1 MRRASF
7 PGIALLF
14 ILCSASAFAAQITE
28 PAFLPLSPQ
37 VMGQGG
43 SYIADAQGYDAFFY
57 NPAGFSRSNGA
68 FTLTSSSTWV
78 YARPDLLISQ
88 IAQNLAGTQTSSS
101 LLNFINSQAT
111 TGGIGIGSSLGIG
124 YVGGGFGLGA
134 VLIFDSSLYG
144 PTLLG
149 VTGDL
154 TATLGFI
161 GGFSLPFDLGGGR
174 KIYVGADIRPMI
186 RIHAPVSNSTSV
198 AVLNALTSGGDI
210 GSALSGAATV
220 YGSAIGLDVGAM
232 AELGWFSL
240 GLSVRDLGGT
250 QFNYSTNTFGAV
262 TGSLASRLSLPSG
275 RSVNDTYAIP
285 MDVGFGLAFHPDLGP
300 TSLFFDPLL
309 SFDMNNIIGAIDGS
323 ADFWTLLHAG
333 TEIRLMNL
341 FTIRGGV
348 NQGYLTLGAGLK
360 VLIFDMN
367 MAIFSQE
374 LGAHIGD
381 RPAAGMTFSLDCR
394 I

>member
-1 MRRASF
+1 MRKASF
-7 PGIALLF
+7 VGVLVLM
-14 ILCSASAFAAQITE
+14 LCAMSAFAAQISE
-28 PAFLPLSPQ
+28 APFLPVSPQ

-43 SYIADAQGYDAFFY
+43 SDIAQAQGYNAFFY
-57 NPAGFSRSNGA
+57 NPAGFSRGNGA
-68 FTLTSSSTWV
+68 FTLTSSSTWI

-88 IAQNLAGTQTSSS
+88 IAQNLAGTQSSSS
-101 LLNFINSQAT
+101 LLNFINSQVT
-111 TGGIGIGSSLGIG
+111 TGGIGMGSSLGIG

-134 VLIFDSSLYG
+134 VLILDSSLYG
-144 PTLLG
+144 QTLLG

-161 GGFSLPFDLGGGR
+161 GGVSLPFDLGGGM
-174 KIYVGADIRPMI
+174 KIHVGADIRPMI
-186 RIHAPVSNSTSV
+186 RIHTPVPNSTAV
-198 AVLNALTSGGDI
+198 AVLTALTSGGDI

-220 YGSAIGLDVGAM
+220 YGSAIGLDLGAI

-240 GLSVRDLGGT
+240 GLSIRDLGGT
-250 QFNYSTNTFGAV
+250 QFNYTANTFGSV
-262 TGSLASRLSLPSG
+262 TGSLASRLSLPTG
-275 RSVNDTYAIP
+275 NPVNDTYVIP
-285 MDVGFGLAFHPDLGP
+285 MDVGFGFAFHPDLGR
-300 TSLFFDPLL
+300 TNLFFDPTL

-348 NQGYLTLGAGLK
+348 NQGYLTLGAGMK

-367 MAIFSQE
+367 MAIFTQE

-381 RPAAGMTFSLDCR
+381 RPAAGMTFNLDLR